1 MNPHSPTPDPATATL
16 HKLLGSLEL
25 EIMELM
31 WERREATVRD
41 IVLALRPTH
50 PRAYTTIMTVMFH
63 LAEKGLL
70 SRRQRNRKTYV
81 YTIVQSRE
89 EYLSGVAG
97 RLIDGLVADFGDRA
111 LILMRRRLAEA
122 AAGSSAAADAAPPA
136 AERAPAWGS

>member
-1 MNPHSPTPDPATATL
+1 MNPHDLTPDPAAATL
-16 HKLLGSLEL
+16 HKLLGRLER

-50 PRAYTTIMTVMFH
+50 PLAYTTIMTVMFH

-70 SRRQRNRKTYV
+70 TRRQLNHKTYV
-81 YTIVQSRE
+81 YTTVQSRE
-89 EYLSGVAG
+89 EYLSAVAG

-111 LILMRRRLAEA
+111 LNLMRRHLAQDVAGDPA
-122 AAGSSAAADAAPPA
+122 AAGAASPA
-136 AERAPAWGS
+136 AERAPAWES